1 MQWGRGDG
9 INRIIYLEGNMKSRE
24 PPLLQGSGS
33 PRLAEDPSQ
42 ALAGNAGEKSG
53 GAVRLGLNVH
63 IGDKRVG
70 FHV

>member
-1 MQWGRGDG
+1 MRWGRGDG
-9 INRIIYLEGNMKSRE
+9 INRIIYLEGNMKSKE
-24 PPLLQGSGS
+24 PPLLQGAGR

-53 GAVRLGLNVH
+53 GVVWLGLNVH

-70 FHV
+70 FPV